1 MIKLDL
7 SLIPGIDSDP
17 ARRVPAATLLE
28 FARQTNATV
37 VAEGIEINA
46 WLETLVELGVGY
58 GQGFLLGRPS
68 PLTAS
73 GHSSAAG
80 PIP

>member
-17 ARRVPAATLLE
+17 ARRVLAATLLE
-28 FARQTNATV
+28 FARQTNAAV

-46 WLETLVELGVGY
+46 
-58 GQGFLLGRPS
+58 
-68 PLTAS
+68 
-73 GHSSAAG
+73 
-80 PIP
+80 

>member
-17 ARRVPAATLLE
+17 ARRVLAATLLE
-28 FARQTNATV
+28 FARQTNAAV

-73 GHSSAAG
+73 GHSSVAG